1 MSNRSKG
8 LLFALV
14 SAILYGT
21 IPILGKKIIV
31 DFPPLFVALIVTLIA
46 GFFLGVVGFW
56 KKEIFHKLL
65 LKNIIW
71 IAILGFL
78 AALGSI
84 FSFFG
89 LSIGRANEAGFLFQ
103 FGTFFSTILAFIFL
117 KEKLSY
123 FQVSGLI
130 IMFVGAYVFTGGISL
145 SFKMGNIFFLSAAFV
160 WGVNDVIVRKKVS
173 NLPPLFL
180 SFGRNFFS
188 SIFLLPLAIGFIPQ
202 SVAKMSAGS
211 IVYFLVYGFVVAGII
226 LTIYTAL
233 KYIKVAEATSFQ
245 LLIPIITAT
254 ISFFILG
261 ERLNTIQLIGG
272 AIILGGLFLM
282 TKNSKNSNKHLTK
295 K

>member
-1 MSNRSKG
+1 MSDHTKG
-8 LLFALV
+8 LTFALI
-14 SAILYGT
+14 SAVLYGT
-21 IPILGKKIIV
+21 IPIFGKKIVV
-31 DFPPLFVALIVTLIA
+31 DFPPLFVAFAVTLLA
-46 GFFLGVVGFW
+46 GFFLGIIGFW
-56 KKEIFHKLL
+56 KKEIFRNLL

-78 AALGSI
+78 AGLGSI

-123 FQVSGLI
+123 HQVSGLI

-145 SFKMGNIFFLSAAFV
+145 SFKMGNILFLSSAFV

-202 SVAKMSAGS
+202 SVAKMSTGS
-211 IVYFLVYGFVVAGII
+211 IAYFLVYGFVVAGII

-233 KYIKVAEATSFQ
+233 KYIKVVEATSFQ

-261 ERLNTIQLIGG
+261 EKLNTVQLIGG
-272 AIILGGLFLM
+272 AIILIGLYLM
-282 TKNSKNSNKHLTK
+282 TRNSGHLTK
-295 K
+295 R

>member
-1 MSNRSKG
+1 MSNRTKG
-8 LLFALV
+8 LTFALV
-14 SAILYGT
+14 SAVLYGT
-21 IPILGKKIIV
+21 IPIFGKKIVV
-31 DFPPLFVALIVTLIA
+31 DFSPLFVALMVTILA
-46 GFFLGVVGFW
+46 GFFLGIVGFW
-56 KKEIFHKLL
+56 KKEIFRNLIS
-65 LKNIIW
+65 KNIIW
-71 IAILGFL
+71 VVILGFL
-78 AALGSI
+78 AALGSA

-89 LSIGRANEAGFLFQ
+89 LSIGMANEAGFLFQ
-103 FGTFFSTILAFIFL
+103 FGTFFATILAFLFL

-202 SVAKMSAGS
+202 SVAKMSTGS
-211 IVYFLVYGFVVAGII
+211 IVYFLVYGFIVAGII

-261 ERLNTIQLIGG
+261 ERLSAIQFIGG
-272 AIILGGLFLM
+272 AIILVGLYLM
-282 TKNSKNSNKHLTK
+282 TRNSGHLTK